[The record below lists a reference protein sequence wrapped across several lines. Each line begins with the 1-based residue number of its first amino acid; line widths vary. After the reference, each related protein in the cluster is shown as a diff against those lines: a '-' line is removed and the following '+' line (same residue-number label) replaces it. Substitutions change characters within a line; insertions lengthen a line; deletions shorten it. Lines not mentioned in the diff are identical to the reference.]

1 MKKGKEKRL
10 KAYTRKDWRRD
21 IWLKGEPK
29 EEDSL
34 NVTRGRMFS
43 DDVTVEIIIRETGQW

>member
-43 DDVTVEIIIRETGQW
+43 DDVTVEIIIREIGG